1 MATTPSV
8 RAPAAQSFKQT
19 MLIVVALLVIY
30 FIYEQVLQYFVW
42 SEETYG
48 YYWQFR
54 TSVIVHVSGGFI
66 ALLAGLFQLWSGL
79 NGRAMGTHPLT
90 GRLYVGGVLLGS
102 AGAIA
107 LSFTSS
113 VYGFAWGVSLFML
126 AIAWLAITGTAIHLI
141 RRRNVIAHKQWM
153 IRSYILT
160 FGFVTFRIFV
170 DHVPYEALWGISRPD
185 MANAAIW
192 PVWVVPLI
200 AYEILLATRGR

>member
-8 RAPAAQSFKQT
+8 RAPAAHGLKQLT
-19 MLIVVALLVIY
+19 LILVALLTIY

-42 SEETYG
+42 TEEAYG

-54 TSVIVHVSGGFI
+54 ASVLVHVAGGFV

-79 NGRAMGTHPLT
+79 NGKAMGTHPLT
-90 GRLYVGGVLLGS
+90 GRVYVTGILLGS

-107 LSFTSS
+107 LSFSSS
-113 VYGFAWGVSLFML
+113 VYGFAWGVSLFAL
-126 AIAWLAITGTAIHLI
+126 AVAWLAITGTAIYFI
-141 RRRNVIAHKQWM
+141 RHRNVRAHKQWM

-160 FGFVTFRIFV
+160 FAFVTFRIVV
-170 DHVPYEALWGISRPD
+170 DHVPYEALWGITRPE

-192 PVWVVPLI
+192 PVWVVPLL
-200 AYEILLATRGR
+200 AYEMMLAYRGR

>member
-1 MATTPSV
+1 MATTPNV
-8 RAPAAQSFKQT
+8 RAPAAHGLKQLT
-19 MLIVVALLVIY
+19 LIVVALLTIY

-42 SEETYG
+42 SEEAYG

-54 TSVIVHVSGGFI
+54 TSVIVHVAGGFV

-79 NGRAMGTHPLT
+79 NGKAMGTHPMT
-90 GRLYVGGVLLGS
+90 GRLYVVGVLLGA

-107 LSFTSS
+107 LSFSSS
-113 VYGFAWGVSLFML
+113 VYGFAWGVSLFVL
-126 AIAWLAITGTAIHLI
+126 AIAWLAITGTAIYFI
-141 RRRNVIAHKQWM
+141 RRRNVRLHKQWM

-160 FGFVTFRIFV
+160 FAFVTFRIVV
-170 DHVPYEALWGISRPD
+170 DHVSYEAMWGISRPE

-192 PVWVVPLI
+192 PVWVVPLL